1 MDGGYGRRSQ
11 MDLFFFYF
19 LSSAFSLAMF
29 LLFVSTLVSVE
40 TGLERRLLTAGL
52 EAPSCSMS
60 APPIPT
66 PPHKT
71 HLTLTLSSSW
81 NTRVDFASGNER
93 KARSVFV

>member
-11 MDLFFFYF
+11 TDLLFFYF
-19 LSSAFSLAMF
+19 LSSAFSLAVI

-60 APPIPT
+60 APT
-66 PPHKT
+66 PYPPPPPSPQNTSDT
-71 HLTLTLSSSW
+71 H
-81 NTRVDFASGNER
+81 AQQ
-93 KARSVFV
+93 